1 MSMAFHKINNIKIVV
16 DVNGQQV
23 DGRTADVMNLEPL
36 FDKFSSFGACTK
48 QVDGHNLLELRK
60 ALETSH
66 DDSPLVVLAQ
76 TLPYQGMDILK
87 ERYPH
92 LHYVRF
98 KDDLERGSYKK
109 QLTRMRL

>member
-1 MSMAFHKINNIKIVV
+1 MSMAFHKINNIRIVV

-98 KDDLERGSYKK
+98 KDDLERDSYKK

>member
-1 MSMAFHKINNIKIVV
+1 M

-98 KDDLERGSYKK
+98 KDDLERDSYKK

>member
-1 MSMAFHKINNIKIVV
+1 
-16 DVNGQQV
+16 
-23 DGRTADVMNLEPL
+23 MNLEPL

-98 KDDLERGSYKK
+98 KDDLERDSYKK